1 MEFWFS
7 HLYTHDGETRSFCF
21 FRVIWSVFECAILE
35 SLPFCNTALFFHT
48 DIIAAHY
55 NLWGFLPLSQGV
67 CHPLFEELLLLLQPL
82 SLLPFDLDLLF
93 EPHLLQNCQEQ
104 RRRKEQLCSA
114 GQKSDRSARSTFQL
128 MRGWSTTASEI
139 VRDPSSEVKKERA
152 GLRRE
157 GTWPRMEGVGSR
169 GGGAVVN
176 AVKPVGRETLMEA
189 GISHLWKERGMSA
202 QRVKGVGQE
211 SQGDG
216 GDGQKKESDVARE
229 GRQRQEKQ
237 AGWWYQLMQ
246 SSQVYIDQSTDGAK
260 FVRNEKRKKSLER
273 RHSQL
278 PPTREGVVDGA
289 ESSQKEERCRSSSS
303 SSSAESA
310 GSRVRLSWMGSPP
323 ESIIH
328 QEKESKPLKVSDTG
342 NQAPAQEQNRSKGQS
357 LRWGRLFGAVG
368 GSPSRVDGAEE
379 KTKCPSA
386 R

>member
-1 MEFWFS
+1 MFLSVRFLRVCLFVTAFFS
-7 HLYTHDGETRSFCF
+7 
-21 FRVIWSVFECAILE
+21 
-35 SLPFCNTALFFHT
+35 HT

-104 RRRKEQLCSA
+104 LRRKEQLCSA
-114 GQKSDRSARSTFQL
+114 GQKCDQSARSTFQL
-128 MRGWSTTASEI
+128 MRGWSATVSEI

-169 GGGAVVN
+169 GGGASGN
-176 AVKPVGRETLMEA
+176 PVKPVSRETLMEA
-189 GISHLWKERGMSA
+189 GMSNLWKERGVSA

-211 SQGDG
+211 SRGEG
-216 GDGQKKESDVARE
+216 GDGRDKEITVARE

-260 FVRNEKRKKSLER
+260 FVRSEKRKKPLER

-278 PPTREGVVDGA
+278 PPTREGVVEGA
-289 ESSQKEERCRSSSS
+289 ESSQKEEGYRSSSS

-310 GSRVRLSWMGSPP
+310 GSRARLSWMGSPP

-328 QEKESKPLKVSDTG
+328 QEKEGKPPKASDTG
-342 NQAPAQEQNRSKGQS
+342 DQAPAQEQSHLKGQG
-357 LRWGRLFGAVG
+357 LRWGRLFGAGG

>member
-1 MEFWFS
+1 MFLS
-7 HLYTHDGETRSFCF
+7 
-21 FRVIWSVFECAILE
+21 AILE
-35 SLPFCNTALFFHT
+35 SLPFCNTAFLSRT

-104 RRRKEQLCSA
+104 LRRKEQLCSA
-114 GQKSDRSARSTFQL
+114 GQKSDQSARSTFQL
-128 MRGWSTTASEI
+128 MRGWSATVSEI
-139 VRDPSSEVKKERA
+139 ARDPSSEVKKERA

-169 GGGAVVN
+169 GGGASGN
-176 AVKPVGRETLMEA
+176 PVKLVSRETRMEEE
-189 GISHLWKERGMSA
+189 ISNLWKERGMSA

-211 SQGDG
+211 SEGEG
-216 GDGQKKESDVARE
+216 GDGQNKETTVARE

-246 SSQVYIDQSTDGAK
+246 SSQVYIDQSTDGTK
-260 FVRNEKRKKSLER
+260 FVRNEKRKKSLDR

-278 PPTREGVVDGA
+278 PPTREGVVEGA
-289 ESSQKEERCRSSSS
+289 ESSQKQEGYRSS

-310 GSRVRLSWMGSPP
+310 GSRARLSWMGSPP

-328 QEKESKPLKVSDTG
+328 QEKESKPPKASDTG
-342 NQAPAQEQNRSKGQS
+342 DQAPAQEQNHLKGQG

-368 GSPSRVDGAEE
+368 GSSRVDGAEE

>member
-1 MEFWFS
+1 MSDSW
-7 HLYTHDGETRSFCF
+7 
-21 FRVIWSVFECAILE
+21 IL
-35 SLPFCNTALFFHT
+35 LFYT

-93 EPHLLQNCQEQ
+93 EPHLLQNFQDQ
-104 RRRKEQLCSA
+104 LRRKEQLCSA
-114 GQKSDRSARSTFQL
+114 GHKGDQAAHSTFQL
-128 MRGWSTTASEI
+128 MRGWSTTVSEMA
-139 VRDPSSEVKKERA
+139 RDSSVEVKKERA

-169 GGGAVVN
+169 RGGGSVSS
-176 AVKPVGRETLMEA
+176 VKPVSRETLMEV
-189 GISHLWKERGMSA
+189 GISNLWKERGASG

-211 SQGDG
+211 SQLEG
-216 GDGQKKESDVARE
+216 GDGQKKEIAAARE
-229 GRQRQEKQ
+229 GRQQQERQ

-246 SSQVYIDQSTDGAK
+246 SSQVYIDQSTEGAK
-260 FVRNEKRKKSLER
+260 FVRTEKRKKSLER
-273 RHSQL
+273 RHGQL
-278 PPTREGVVDGA
+278 PPTREGVVEGA

-303 SSSAESA
+303 SSESA

-328 QEKESKPLKVSDTG
+328 QEKENKPLKVSDTG
-342 NQAPAQEQNRSKGQS
+342 DQAPAQEQNHLKGQS

-368 GSPSRVDGAEE
+368 GSPSKVDGAEE